1 MTFSKM
7 LSALSATAGALLA
20 VGTGT
25 AWADVPHPGL
35 YGNRSENNNIC
46 KSFSTSVANG
56 GAGGLAGSVDQAI
69 DASVT
74 QSASNGGSNTAQIDQ
89 ANAAT
94 LEGTFTGG
102 AGGSAAASNG
112 GVSTKCSNTTVYV
125 LDGRSTDGQEPTRH
139 GTGSRR
145 NSS

>member
-7 LSALSATAGALLA
+7 LSALSATTGALLA

-35 YGNRSENNNIC
+35 YGNKSENNNIC

-56 GAGGLAGSVDQAI
+56 GAGGLAGSNQSTG
-69 DASVT
+69 ASVAQT
-74 QSASNGGSNTAQIDQ
+74 ASTGGSNTAQIDQ
-89 ANAAT
+89 ANTAT

-125 LDGRSTDGQEPTRH
+125 LDGRSIDGQEPTRH